1 MEQKKK
7 VLVLDECAA
16 IRAAITAVLRQHNV
30 VAAGARN
37 VEEAVMM
44 AGAGPV
50 KKAVPYDL
58 LILDIQPEKQA
69 SLEFLR
75 QVRGAMES
83 KVPALL
89 IGASANAELIQEAAK
104 IGVSGF
110 LLKPF
115 TPEGLWEKV
124 KPLLA
129 A

>member
-7 VLVLDECAA
+7 VLVLDESAD
-16 IRAAITAVLRQHNV
+16 IRAAVTAVLRQHNV

-37 VEEAVMM
+37 SEEAEMM
-44 AGAGPV
+44 VGASPV
-50 KKAVPYDL
+50 KKTVPYDM
-58 LILDIQPEKQA
+58 LILDIQPGKQS
-69 SLEFLR
+69 SLDFLR
-75 QVRGAMES
+75 KVRGAMES

-89 IGASANAELIQEAAK
+89 IGASADANLVQEAAK

-124 KPLLA
+124 KPLLGA
-129 A
+129 